1 MPYYPNFLS
10 KDPAGLTSAAGGQG
24 IQVYSYNSNAPNLPK
39 PWLDAVARG
48 KYGGFADARL
58 RFKKNY
64 YGDSGGRAEESWR
77 HPTPWGGMPHYV
89 RRPVIPAPPT
99 GDCGG
104 HADKGGSWCKSL
116 PGSVNCYKEQIR
128 AAQVKKFGMHGD
140 KGGRPLFSKRE
151 EQNLRDWGYN
161 LDRLHKLEHK
171 YKF

>member
-24 IQVYSYNSNAPNLPK
+24 IQVYSYNSNDPNLPK

-64 YGDSGGRAEESWR
+64 YSDGGARVPHWEQWQCEGR
-77 HPTPWGGMPHYV
+77 TRQQCTPW
-89 RRPVIPAPPT
+89 T

>member
-24 IQVYSYNSNAPNLPK
+24 IQVYAYNSNDPNLPR

-64 YGDSGGRAEESWR
+64 YSDGGARVPHWEQWQCEGR
-77 HPTPWGGMPHYV
+77 TRQQCTPW
-89 RRPVIPAPPT
+89 T

-104 HADKGGSWCKSL
+104 HA
-116 PGSVNCYKEQIR
+116 
-128 AAQVKKFGMHGD
+128 D